1 MLPAH
6 RSYIELEQAID
17 GWTAETDTPVTQ
29 VTDTLHMIKYVFNT
43 CIIYT
48 QHGQS
53 TTEPAE
59 EGL

>member
-1 MLPAH
+1 MV
-6 RSYIELEQAID
+6 
-17 GWTAETDTPVTQ
+17 GVAETDTPVTQ

-43 CIIYT
+43 CIIYK
-48 QHGQS
+48 QHGPS